1 MTAKELFSRSVA
13 EIIDHFEKQSYRF
26 GKDSD
31 RLGLDTR
38 AIFYSDS
45 SLCSKVL
52 KKSERIIVLSPRQY
66 IIYYQN
72 DENTYM
78 RVRVVLNAV
87 IEVEM
92 YTCKY
97 ITGRIVDRKRFT
109 R

>member
-13 EIIDHFEKQSYRF
+13 EIVDHLEKQS
-26 GKDSD
+26 GKGSD

-38 AIFYSDS
+38 AIFYSNS
-45 SLCSKVL
+45 CLCSKVL
-52 KKSERIIVLSPRQY
+52 KKSERIIVISPGQY

-78 RVRVVLNAV
+78 RVRVVFNAV

>member
-1 MTAKELFSRSVA
+1 MTARELFSRSGA
-13 EIIDHFEKQSYRF
+13 EIIDYFEKQS
-26 GKDSD
+26 GKGSD

-87 IEVEM
+87 IEVEI